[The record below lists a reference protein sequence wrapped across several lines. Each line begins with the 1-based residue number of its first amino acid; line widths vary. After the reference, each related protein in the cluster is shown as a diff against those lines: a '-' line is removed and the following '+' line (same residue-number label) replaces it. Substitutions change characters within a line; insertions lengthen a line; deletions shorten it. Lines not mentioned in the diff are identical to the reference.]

1 MARRIKPDSTCR
13 QDHHVT
19 VSDRLY
25 RKRYEIEPPGI
36 LSSAMAEPH
45 HSWTGE
51 R

>member
-13 QDHHVT
+13 QYHHVT

-25 RKRYEIEPPGI
+25 RKRYESESPGI
-36 LSSAMAEPH
+36 LSSAIAEPH
-45 HSWTGE
+45 YSWTGE

>member
-13 QDHHVT
+13 QYHHVT

-25 RKRYEIEPPGI
+25 RKRYESESPGI
-36 LSSAMAEPH
+36 LSSAIAAPH

-51 R
+51 S